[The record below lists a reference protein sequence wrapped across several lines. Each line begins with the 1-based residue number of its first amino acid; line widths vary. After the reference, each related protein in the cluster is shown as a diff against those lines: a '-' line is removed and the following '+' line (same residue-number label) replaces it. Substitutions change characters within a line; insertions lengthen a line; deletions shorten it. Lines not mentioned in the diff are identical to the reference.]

1 MSYSQEIANQASGFS
16 NFGQQYAE
24 RGQNAINDFNIEQ
37 GEYNGAE
44 VAHRNGIA
52 AVKTGAELPRL
63 AESFMLK
70 PLGKKLVNY
79 AGKKL
84 GISDKVEGITKT
96 ATALKE
102 GRYGDAA
109 SAAAETAGVSVPK
122 DVDAIIQKGGKG
134 VRQLGSDRFKSMSEN
149 ARGKMARGTV
159 DEGGIPY
166 NSKDFSANDVR
177 KGIQQGRLKVN
188 KDDSITDNT
197 TGETHTPPS
206 VEGLKGGAKVK
217 FEGGQARL
225 EDESGHAWSA
235 DQSFGGGEAAP
246 SSAYKSIQR
255 GEDASGFQGSAET
268 QGNLDRITAAKDA
281 ERGSVDF
288 RASGRKVEDPQSV
301 ADREARIEKVS
312 GKQARTEGAA
322 PAAEDTRPP
331 PARSANTA
339 TAEPTPANVRLQES
353 IGRNTDA
360 QASAA
365 KGAESG
371 GEAAAR
377 STTTEGGYS
386 AARDAGSIDQL
397 APMREMN
404 ARLSGGGQGAEG
416 RLSGRGAT
424 TDAQPTAARPPASA
438 RTEAGQNPGGRAN
451 DDNLPQSLIEKSKGR
466 QAPDVV
472 AKPDELPTS
481 TSTYATKTEGTISK
495 AGTVE
500 KEVAQGAETIGKSV
514 GESEVKTAAAD
525 EIPGLGEVVM
535 GLSAAW
541 GLVKGAVKEH
551 QEIKGMKA
559 DAPAPP
565 PSAAASVASQPRGG
579 ISFNAAPVIDSDS
592 YHHL

>member
-1 MSYSQEIANQASGFS
+1 MSYSQEISNQASAFS

-24 RGQNAINDFNIEQ
+24 RGQNSINDFNIEQ

-102 GRYGDAA
+102 GRLGDAA
-109 SAAAETAGVSVPK
+109 SAAAETAGVKVPK
-122 DVDAIIQKGGKG
+122 DIDTLIQKGGKG
-134 VRQLGSDRFKSMSEN
+134 VRQLGSDRFKALSEN

-225 EDESGHAWSA
+225 EDETGHAWSA

-288 RASGRKVEDPQSV
+288 RASGRKVEDPKSV

-312 GKQARTEGAA
+312 GKQAREA

-339 TAEPTPANVRLQES
+339 TTEPTPANVRLQES
-353 IGRNTDA
+353 VGRNTGEGDA

-371 GEAAAR
+371 GEAAAAR
-377 STTTEGGYS
+377 STTTEGGYA

-404 ARLSGGGQGAEG
+404 ARLSGGQGGAEG

-535 GLSAAW
+535 
-541 GLVKGAVKEH
+541 
-551 QEIKGMKA
+551 KA